1 MSIRNLVKNIFRLG
15 LTTLF
20 LTVFSAVGFAATLH
34 VNSSANSVSFP
45 NPLDASL
52 TLREAVQLVN
62 GTENLNSLNDLE
74 CGQIF
79 NDDGIEAEMTS
90 GVCTLVGGDTIGAGN
105 DTIVFDFTS
114 ATVIELGS
122 LLMDITADNLTI
134 SGANLV
140 ALDGSSLTLPGAYGL
155 KFDSVT
161 GGTVTGMTFQNF
173 NTNNSAGLYLFNSN
187 NLQIGNFSVGNPT
200 LHNNFWNNTYGI
212 YGQNVENSFIENNF
226 VGNKGGLVSAGNET
240 GLYLEGSND
249 NFLDFNYFGG
259 NYALEMMLVQSSG
272 NLISDNYI
280 NAMPTNPSVPFLM
293 HSTGVGL
300 NGDSD
305 NNAIVGN
312 YFAGFQMA
320 GVLVIGASSTG
331 NEMRA
336 NRFASMGAGAKAI
349 DLVGGANGGVPTPT
363 LVYPTTNN
371 AVFGEVAVPDG
382 SLVHIYVANWS
393 EEVAQSTPF
402 PIAAVPVN
410 GGEFQLTDFPLNPL
424 LRYVVAT
431 VTTTDGTSEF
441 GFYLNDTDGDG
452 ITDEREDVWWA
463 TETDDDPDNDGYAYW
478 QDHDADGDG
487 IDDGIED
494 LNGNALLEVGDSSP
508 VDPCD
513 PDDTVAACVG
523 EPDDDDEEEID
534 ADETVIC
541 NFADVP
547 EDIDPDNDLLCDA
560 DESFLGTDRL
570 DPDSDGDGLLDGFE
584 IFGGSDPLDPCDPD
598 DTVAA
603 CVDEPD
609 DDDDSDDDDVPP
621 ASADVDA
628 DGVPDSTDNCPAISN
643 PSQADTDLDSL
654 GDACDPSPNEAD
666 LDHDFVMDGLD
677 NCLTVPNTN
686 QLDENAN
693 DIGDACEPTIA
704 PFFSS
709 GGGGNSSGG
718 GGFHLPP
725 NDGYIPLM
733 ARNGGPILTSPEPS
747 PRERIR
753 CTLTDIYNHWS
764 KDYVNE
770 LCELKVVSGYGRSRV
785 FGPDNAV
792 TRAEFVK
799 MLIKAMDEELLSAER
814 NPFYDVNRNEW
825 YGDYVYTAKELGII
839 DGYPD
844 GSFKPGNEVSRAEAV
859 KMVLGAMGENP
870 SRPNRSSFSDVPVSH
885 WGLKWIEAALEAN
898 IVSGKNFYTFAPND
912 GMTRGEAAKVIVEGL
927 LTE

>member
-1 MSIRNLVKNIFRLG
+1 MVKHLFRLG

-20 LTVFSAVGFAATLH
+20 LTVFSGMGFAATLH
-34 VNSSANSVSFP
+34 VNSSADNVSFP
-45 NPLDASL
+45 NPFNSDL
-52 TLREAVQLVN
+52 TLREAIQLVN
-62 GTENLNSLNDLE
+62 GTASFNSLNGFE
-74 CGQIF
+74 CGQIY
-79 NDDGIEAEMTS
+79 NDDGIGAEMT
-90 GVCTLVGGDTIGAGN
+90 GGGCTLVGGDTIGAGD

-140 ALDGSSLTLPGAYGL
+140 ALDGSSLTMPNAYGL
-155 KFDSVT
+155 KFSSVS

-173 NTNNSAGLYLFNSN
+173 IAEDTPGPNFTSGLNIFDSN
-187 NLQIGNFSVGNPT
+187 NLQIGDFSVGNPT

-212 YGQNVENSFIENNF
+212 YADTVENSEFLNNF
-226 VGNKGGLVSAGNET
+226 IGNNGLIAASNGIGLHLENSVNNNVTYNFIGGSIDAEIFLSA
-240 GLYLEGSND
+240 SD
-249 NFLDFNYFGG
+249 N
-259 NYALEMMLVQSSG
+259 
-272 NLISDNYI
+272 NLISNNYI
-280 NAMPTNPSVPFLM
+280 NAMPTNPLIPFLV
-293 HSTGVGL
+293 HGIGVIIA
-300 NGDSD
+300 NDSND
-305 NNAIVGN
+305 NDVINN
-312 YFAGFQMA
+312 YFAGLS
-320 GVLVIGASSTG
+320 LVAVDIIGSPSKG
-331 NEMRA
+331 NIVRH
-336 NRFASMGAGAKAI
+336 NRMELPSGAKGI
-349 DLVGGANGGVPTPT
+349 HLSGGANSGIPAPT

-382 SLVHIYVANWS
+382 SLVDIYVSNSPEQASDSN
-393 EEVAQSTPF
+393 PF
-402 PIAAVPVN
+402 PIATVTVT
-410 GGEFQLTDFPLNPL
+410 GGEFQLLDHPLDPL
-424 LRYVVAT
+424 LRYVTAT
-431 VTTTDGTSEF
+431 VTTFGDGTSEF
-441 GFYLNDTDGDG
+441 GSYLNDTDGDG

-463 TETDDDPDNDGYAYW
+463 TETDFDPDNDELEYW
-478 QDHDADGDG
+478 QDIDADGDG
-487 IDDGIED
+487 FYDGNED

-523 EPDDDDEEEID
+523 EPPEDTDADDDGIDDGDDNCPAVANADQADSDSDGVGNACEDPDNDFDDDTVSDDDDNCPLVANTDQADSDSDGTGDACDDDDE
-534 ADETVIC
+534 DE
-541 NFADVP
+541 
-547 EDIDPDNDLLCDA
+547 
-560 DESFLGTDRL
+560 
-570 DPDSDGDGLLDGFE
+570 
-584 IFGGSDPLDPCDPD
+584 
-598 DTVAA
+598 
-603 CVDEPD
+603 D
-609 DDDDSDDDDVPP
+609 DDDDADDDEPI
-621 ASADVDA
+621 ADA
-628 DGVPDSTDNCPAISN
+628 DLDGVADDTDNCPAISN

-733 ARNGGPILTSPEPS
+733 ARNAAPVLTSPEPS

-753 CTLTDIYNHWS
+753 CTLTDIYSHWS

-785 FGPDNAV
+785 FGPNNAV

-799 MLIKAMDEELLSAER
+799 MLLGAMDEELLSAER

-825 YGDYVYTAKELGII
+825 YGDYIYTAKELGIV
-839 DGYPD
+839 DGYLD

-859 KMVLGAMGENP
+859 KMVLGAMGEDP
-870 SRPNRSSFSDVPVSH
+870 TRPNRSSFSDVPTSH
-885 WGLKWIEAALEAN
+885 WGLRWIEAALEAN
-898 IVSGKNFYTFAPND
+898 IVSGKNFYIFAPND
-912 GMTRGEAAKVIVEGL
+912 SMTRGEAAKVIVEGL